1 MEASRAQAQA
11 YLLMGAR
18 FAGAT
23 AAGTAAAASVLM
35 VTGSLPEAVRR

>member
-18 FAGAT
+18 LAGAT
-23 AAGTAAAASVLM
+23 AAGTTAEAAGSVLM
-35 VTGSLPEAVRR
+35 VAGSLSEA